1 VLLGRLVLLLL
12 LVVVRLGVVRRL
24 AVAWRRATE
33 GPACA
38 AVGNVAAL
46 SAAAGGYAS
55 CGMLVV

>member
-33 GPACA
+33 SPACA
-38 AVGNVAAL
+38 AVRYVATL
-46 SAAAGGYAS
+46 SATAGGYTS
-55 CGMLVV
+55 GGC